1 MQNQD
6 EGMEKLLTIEKTIIK
21 EMIDLQRLVAELKE
35 LEAQNQKSIEA
46 LKEREK
52 KYRTFLGSIPLRLFI
67 IDKNMHYTYCS
78 QNYAQDL
85 KIKPEE
91 IGGKTDRDFFPRELA
106 EKYTSDN
113 ERIMETGNAES
124 FEDRY
129 VVGTQDFTVQMH
141 KTPIRDEKGD
151 ILGLLAT
158 FWDISE
164 QKRKRE
170 ELEKRGAEL
179 EELLSGRTAELYKT
193 NERLQGEETKRMEV
207 EALLR
212 LTEEEYNTLFENAE
226 SALAVID
233 EEDMTIIKVNKIFE
247 KVFGISREEVE
258 DQKKLIKFIPEE
270 DRERVQGIYS
280 ARRTRAD
287 ALPKGQEYWFIDKQ
301 GNRKDISL
309 TMALIPEAKKVAVSL
324 LDLTEPNQLRQNLQN
339 LEEKYRGFVGNAMI
353 GIGVI
358 QDGGF
363 KFINS
368 KGIEIFGYSPE
379 EFTSRSASEFIHPD
393 DREMFELQ
401 LKKIS
406 EGGLP
411 ELLSFKISDKKGTPK
426 WLENRIALIHWE
438 GRPASLLFITD
449 ITGRKQALDDLF
461 HSVEPF
467 LMLVEATK
475 RVMSTAKG

>member
-21 EMIDLQRLVAELKE
+21 EMIELQRLVSELKE
-35 LEAQNQKSIEA
+35 LEAQNQKIIEA
-46 LKEREK
+46 LKKSEK

-67 IDKNMHYTYCS
+67 IDKNIHYTYCS

-91 IGGKTDRDFFPRELA
+91 IGGKTDHDFFPRELA

-113 ERIMETGNAES
+113 QRIMETGNAES

-129 VVGTQDFTVQMH
+129 VVGTQDFTVQMN

-151 ILGLLAT
+151 IIGLLAT

-164 QKRKRE
+164 QMRKRE
-170 ELEKRGAEL
+170 ELEKRGADL
-179 EELLSGRTAELYKT
+179 EELLSGRTAELHKT
-193 NERLQGEETKRMEV
+193 NERLQGEVIKRMEV
-207 EALLR
+207 EALHR

-226 SALAVID
+226 SALATID

-247 KVFGISREEVE
+247 KIFGISREEVE

-324 LDLTEPNQLRQNLQN
+324 LDLTERNQLRGNLQS
-339 LEEKYRGFVGNAMI
+339 LEEKYRGFVENVTV

-363 KFINS
+363 KFINP

-379 EFTSRSASEFIHPD
+379 EFNSRSASEFIHPD

-401 LKKIS
+401 LKKIN

-411 ELLSFKISDKKGTPK
+411 QILSFKISDKNGSQK
-426 WLENRIALIHWE
+426 WLESRVAMILWE
-438 GRPASLLFITD
+438 GRPASLHFIAD

-461 HSVEPF
+461 HAVEPF

-475 RVMSTAKG
+475 KVMSTAKE